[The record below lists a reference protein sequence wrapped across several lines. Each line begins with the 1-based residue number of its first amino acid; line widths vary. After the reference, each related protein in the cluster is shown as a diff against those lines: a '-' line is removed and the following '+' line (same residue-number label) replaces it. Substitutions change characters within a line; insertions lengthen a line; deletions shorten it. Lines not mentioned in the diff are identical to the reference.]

1 MNKKI
6 ILSLFSLAFLAGC
19 STNPAS
25 DSNSV
30 NPTTPSATLPDSSSS
45 SPSVSSA
52 ASHKKSIYEELT
64 DAFHSLCTSRSRNG
78 KIKTA
83 TTDGTTSS
91 QDENDVLIEIDSSA
105 YYYLEEDPETHEHL
119 VEENFF
125 EKDGKL
131 INRSINYAN
140 NTISETNTGKN
151 YASVR
156 ASPFADLTVDKI
168 KGIRERPN
176 WYQIKDN
183 QLASRIVYFIS
194 GYQTT
199 GLPGYQAPS
208 SSYTSEDT
216 TPTVSEFAIHFNGDS
231 VDQFRILLQYEMNDD
246 DSYYCSQVL
255 RELDLSSI
263 GSTVPRS
270 IQPLEHTEGHNQLKA
285 ALAPYAYGNVN
296 AKNYTVHVDLSY
308 DTDQIPGRSYD
319 YLIDFDKQILFNTQT
334 FTRSGTDDTT
344 IQYNSV
350 YQFERDKSNPNGAL
364 YLYKYKADD
373 THEYLGKQSFAD
385 YWGYSSDSEVGTRFA
400 DCTPR
405 INLLAPECRKDNGD
419 KTFTTYQN
427 LKSRV
432 IRTLLPFDEYV
443 EEPVY
448 SGEFKVNLKADG
460 TLDCFTNVRTANF
473 TIDDAG
479 TQISATQIF
488 KVTFKDLGTTTI
500 PAYCVQH

>member
-1 MNKKI
+1 MKKKI
-6 ILSLFSLAFLAGC
+6 IVSLFALAFLAGC
-19 STNPAS
+19 STHPAS
-25 DSNSV
+25 DSASV
-30 NPTTPSATLPDSSSS
+30 NPTVPSVSLPDSSSAS
-45 SPSVSSA
+45 ISSA

-64 DAFHSLCTSRSRNG
+64 DAFHNLCNSRSRNG
-78 KIKTA
+78 KIQTA
-83 TTDGTTSS
+83 STDGTTSS
-91 QDENDVLIEIDSSA
+91 QDENDVLIEIDSSS

-125 EKDGKL
+125 EKDGNL
-131 INRSINYAN
+131 INRTINYTN
-140 NTISETNTGKN
+140 NTISETDTGKT

-156 ASPFADLTVDKI
+156 ESPFVDLTVDKI

-176 WYQIKDN
+176 WYQLKDN

-208 SSYTSEDT
+208 SSYTNEDT

-231 VDQFRILLQYEMNDD
+231 IDQFRILLQYERNDD

-255 RELDLSSI
+255 FELDLSAI

-270 IQPLEHTEGHNQLKA
+270 IQPLEHTEGHDQLKA
-285 ALAPYAYGNVN
+285 ALAPYAYGS

-308 DTDQIPGRSYD
+308 DTNQIQGRSYD
-319 YLIDFDKQILFNTQT
+319 YLIDFDKQVLFNSQS
-334 FTRSGTDDTT
+334 FTKAGTDDSS

-350 YQFERDKSNPNGAL
+350 YQFEKDKSNPSGAL

-432 IRTLLPFDEYV
+432 IRSLLPFDEYV
-443 EEPVY
+443 EEPIY
-448 SGEFKVNLKADG
+448 SGDFKVNLKADG
-460 TLDCFTNVRTANF
+460 SLDCFTNVRTANF

-479 TQISATQIF
+479 TQISATQTF
-488 KVTFKDLGTTTI
+488 KVTFVNLGTTTI
-500 PAYCVQH
+500 PSYCVQH